1 MGVLTLITIG
11 VIALAII
18 GLGWQVFVSGVFKG
32 AEKIIGS
39 NPELKNITLKAKQ
52 YIVNITKNASQVLN
66 P

>member
-1 MGVLTLITIG
+1 MGLLTWIIIGVLI
-11 VIALAII
+11 LAII

-52 YIVNITKNASQVLN
+52 YIINITKNASQVLKR
-66 P
+66 